1 MDRIA
6 KKKTA
11 SWTIHFSPGDRRPR
25 VLSQLMHGVQAV
37 MIGQRPVGAA
47 RDAKKWTGT
56 PHGMSRLVGTLMFYP
71 TNATAAGN
79 LDHFHRQGRGRREYL
94 RLGGGRATMPLML
107 RTDEAARRKLTV
119 PPHVAQTLTGWAVCA
134 VFELRKTPEE
144 VLEAQWS
151 CVNEELR
158 AFTGGLLAE

>member
-1 MDRIA
+1 LVGKGREEVDGHAARHVE
-6 KKKTA
+6 A
-11 SWTIHFSPGDRRPR
+11 SWDAG
-25 VLSQLMHGVQAV
+25 VLFDECDHGWEY
-37 MIGQRPVGAA
+37 R
-47 RDAKKWTGT
+47 
-56 PHGMSRLVGTLMFYP
+56 SL
-71 TNATAAGN
+71 
-79 LDHFHRQGRGRREYL
+79 HRQGRGRREYL

-107 RTDEAARRKLTV
+107 RTDEAARHKLTV
-119 PPHVAQTLTGWAVCA
+119 PTHVAQTLTGWAVCA

>member
-1 MDRIA
+1 MDEPLLA
-6 KKKTA
+6 
-11 SWTIHFSPGDRRPR
+11 RRPTP
-25 VLSQLMHGVQAV
+25 SGVTIDAWRA
-37 MIGQRPVGAA
+37 GSDDRAAARWSA

-56 PHGMSRLVGTLMFYP
+56 RHGLSRLVGTLAFYS

-79 LDHFHRQGRGRREYL
+79 VDHFHRQGRGRREHL
-94 RLGGGRATMPLML
+94 RLGGGRATIPLML
-107 RTDEAARRKLTV
+107 RTDEAARHKLTV
-119 PPHVAQTLTGWAVCA
+119 PPHVARTLTGWAVWA